1 MFITGVIFPGPS
13 SANSLMYDLLDNID
27 MKKYIEELQNIPIMI
42 SLYRHYVIG
51 RVVRAYIDNYGN
63 ICVLGKIE
71 PEFISW
77 AKEFYLIAISYKCK
91 YDNQDDNNN
100 MKLSNFTC
108 NMEKKTN
115 NIFDGGRW
123 TDVTK
128 KIKFA
133 QNRF

>member
-42 SLYRHYVIG
+42 YLYRRYVIG

-71 PEFISW
+71 PEFISM
-77 AKEFYLIAISYKCK
+77 AQKFELISISYKCK
-91 YDNQDDNNN
+91 YDGFNNNN
-100 MKLSNFTC
+100 MKLSNFACTLA
-108 NMEKKTN
+108 KKAN